1 MHCSFV
7 VHGCQTEA
15 DCERHALATLARFSP
30 ERTRWALDV
39 RAEPEL
45 QSGDGTFL
53 SWQATVYAKALPDA
67 DPESRDD

>member
-1 MHCSFV
+1 MVVHCSFV
-7 VHGCQTEA
+7 VHGCQTEE

-30 ERTRWALDV
+30 VPGRRWHLDV

-45 QSGDGTFL
+45 QSNDGTFL

-67 DPESRDD
+67 DC